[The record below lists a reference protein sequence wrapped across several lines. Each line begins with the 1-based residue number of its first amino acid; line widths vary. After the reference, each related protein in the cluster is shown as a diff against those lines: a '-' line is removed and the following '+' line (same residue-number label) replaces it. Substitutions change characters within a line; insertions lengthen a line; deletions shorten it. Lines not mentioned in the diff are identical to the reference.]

1 MLTLHYLV
9 GSISALLGAAGVAL
23 GTDDGA
29 RPLDH
34 SNVRR
39 DFLKALDQAGLK
51 HVTIHSL
58 RHFYASNMLASGCSI
73 KFLQHALGHAS
84 ASMTLNVYRHLIP
97 ESGAEAV
104 TRFDALVGGQV
115 IQLTE
120 RQKR

>member
-1 MLTLHYLV
+1 MDRSEIAPDNVVFSH
-9 GSISALLGAAGVAL
+9 
-23 GTDDGA
+23 DGA

-39 DFLKALDQAGLK
+39 DFLKALDRAGLK

-58 RHFYASNMLASGCSI
+58 RHFFASNMLASGCSI

-84 ASMTLNVYRHLIP
+84 ASMTLNVYSHLIP

-104 TRFDALVGGQV
+104 SRFDALVGGQV